1 MPRKYRG
8 QRAIRITLSTLHIG
22 AGSMVLGAA
31 YFGGP
36 GADYGDWLPLLVFSG
51 GGIVVDD
58 IVRHGW
64 DWLRFVHGW
73 VVLVKFALLLLGLT
87 VSGLLIPALWTALI
101 LGSLISHAPGKIR
114 QAALWG
120 PPGPCAERG

>member
-1 MPRKYRG
+1 MGKKYRG
-8 QRAIRITLSTLHIG
+8 QRALRIALRTLHIG

-31 YFGGP
+31 HFGGE
-36 GADYGDWLPLLVFSG
+36 YGDWLVLLVFSG

-58 IVRHGW
+58 FIRHGW

-73 VVLVKFALLLLGLT
+73 AVLIKFGLLGLGLA
-87 VSGLLIPALWTALI
+87 VPGLLIPCLWAALI

-120 PPGPCAERG
+120 PPGPCAEG